1 MIDFSTVRPEHREID
16 ARLANWGRWC
26 HGRSGTSNMPVQPM
40 FAMYQAPARARS
52 QYGVMTASSTDGQD
66 AMKVAE
72 AIRQLDQPQRIILA
86 WCYVK
91 PQGPG
96 AQAKRMGLTLGEM
109 RSLLDTARN
118 DLIEELA
125 KPLDN

>member
-1 MIDFSTVRPEHREID
+1 
-16 ARLANWGRWC
+16 
-26 HGRSGTSNMPVQPM
+26 MPVQPM
-40 FAMYQAPARARS
+40 FAMYEAPARARS

-72 AIRQLDQPQRIILA
+72 AIRRLDQPQRIILA

-96 AQAKRMGLTLGEM
+96 AQARRMGLTLGEM
-109 RSLLDTARN
+109 RELLDRAR
-118 DLIEELA
+118 DSLIKL
-125 KPLDN
+125 LS

>member
-16 ARLANWGRWC
+16 ARLANWGRYC
-26 HGRSGTSNMPVQPM
+26 DGRGKTSDVSAPPM
-40 FAMYQAPARARS
+40 FAMYQAPAMSRS
-52 QYGVMTASSTDGQD
+52 QYGVMTASFTNVPD
-66 AMKVAE
+66 AEKVAA
-72 AIRQLDQPQRIILA
+72 AIRELDIPQRIILA

-96 AQAKRMGLTLGEM
+96 AQARRMGLTLGEM
-109 RSLLDTARN
+109 RSLLDTARS
-118 DLIEELA
+118 DLIAELA